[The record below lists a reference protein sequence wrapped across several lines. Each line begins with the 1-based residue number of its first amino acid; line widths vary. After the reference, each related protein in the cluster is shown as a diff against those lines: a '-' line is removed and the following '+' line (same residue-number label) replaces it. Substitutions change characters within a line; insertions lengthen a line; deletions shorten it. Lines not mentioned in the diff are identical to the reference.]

1 MELEVELKKI
11 TSADYSIYISS
22 FGLVLTFHLYT
33 GPSLP
38 LDFLLVSNGKKTADF
53 SRRHLRFDG
62 CFLSYEAGSAP
73 VGKLLKKRAKTRGT
87 KTKLVSET

>member
-38 LDFLLVSNGKKTADF
+38 LDFLLVSSGKKTADF
-53 SRRHLRFDG
+53 SRRHLQFDG
-62 CFLSYEAGSAP
+62 CFLSYEAGS
-73 VGKLLKKRAKTRGT
+73 VGKLLKKKAKTREAQ
-87 KTKLVSET
+87 TKLVSET